1 MPSTRWRSASI
12 AGRLAGLIGLRIELP
27 MKLLD
32 QYNRP
37 LRDLRI
43 SVTDRCN
50 FRCPYCMPAEIF
62 GERYQFLPKP
72 QLLTFEEITRLTRI
86 IVRLGA
92 VKVRLTGGE
101 PLLRQDIE
109 ELVAML
115 NAVEG
120 VEDLAMTTNAYLLPA
135 KIDAIK
141 AAGLKRLTISLDS
154 LDDDVFRV
162 MNGGRSGVEKVLAGL
177 EAAEAAGFSPLKIN
191 AVVQR
196 GVNDHTLVDLA
207 RFFRDRGHILRFI
220 EYMDVGNKNGWRMEQ
235 VLPSADVVEIINAA
249 MPLAPVPGNYFGEVA
264 QRYRYADGS
273 GEIGLI
279 SSVTQPFCGSC
290 TRMRL
295 SPEGRIFTCL
305 FAVEG
310 LSLRDPLRSGA
321 TDDELEAIIRATW
334 GERDDRYSE
343 IRSSLT
349 QELRERRKKVEMYH
363 IGG

>member
-1 MPSTRWRSASI
+1 MT
-12 AGRLAGLIGLRIELP
+12 L
-27 MKLLD
+27 KD
-32 QYNRP
+32 QYDRP

-72 QLLTFEEITRLTRI
+72 QLLSFEEIARLTRI
-86 IVRLGA
+86 LVRLGA
-92 VKVRLTGGE
+92 VKARLTGGE

-115 NAVEG
+115 AEIEG
-120 VEDLAMTTNAYLLPA
+120 VDDLAMTTNAYLLPQ
-135 KIDAIK
+135 KLDALK
-141 AAGLKRLTISLDS
+141 AAGLKRLTISLDT
-154 LDDDVFRV
+154 LDDEIFRR
-162 MNGGRSGVEKVLAGL
+162 MNGGRSGIDKVLAGI
-177 EAAEAAGFSPLKIN
+177 EAAEAAGYTPLKIN

-196 GVNDHTLVDLA
+196 GINDHTLVELA
-207 RFFRDRGHILRFI
+207 RFFKERGHILRFI
-220 EYMDVGNKNGWRMEQ
+220 EYMDVGNKNGWRMDE
-235 VLPSADVVEIINAA
+235 VLPSAEVVERIHAELPLEPAA
-249 MPLAPVPGNYFGEVA
+249 GKYFGEVA
-264 QRYRYADGS
+264 RRYRYVDGG

-305 FAVEG
+305 FATEG
-310 LSLRDPLRSGA
+310 TDLRGPLRAGA
-321 TDDELEAIIRATW
+321 ADDEIEAIIRATW
-334 GERDDRYSE
+334 GARIDRYSE
-343 IRSSLT
+343 LRSSLT
-349 QELRERRKKVEMYH
+349 DEVRDRRKKVEMYH

>member
-1 MPSTRWRSASI
+1 MN
-12 AGRLAGLIGLRIELP
+12 LHDKYE
-27 MKLLD
+27 
-32 QYNRP
+32 RP

-62 GERYQFLPKP
+62 NERYRFLPKP
-72 QLLTFEEITRLTRI
+72 HLLTFEEITRLTRI

-92 VKVRLTGGE
+92 LKLRLTGGE

-109 ELVAML
+109 TLVAML
-115 NAVEG
+115 DAIEG
-120 VEDLAMTTNAYLLPA
+120 VDDLAMTTNAFLLPQ
-135 KIDAIK
+135 KIDALK
-141 AAGLKRLTISLDS
+141 DAGLKRLTISLDT
-154 LDDDVFRV
+154 LDDDVFRL
-162 MNGGRSGVEKVLAGL
+162 MNGGRSGVDKVLAGIY
-177 EAAEAAGFSPLKIN
+177 AAEDAGFSPLKIN

-196 GVNDHTLVDLA
+196 GVNDHTLVGLA
-207 RFFRDRGHILRFI
+207 RFFKERGHILRFI
-220 EYMDVGNKNGWRMEQ
+220 EYMDVGNMNGWKMDE
-235 VLPSADVVEIINAA
+235 VVSAAEIVETINSE
-249 MPLAPVPGNYFGEVA
+249 MPLSPVAGNYFGEVA
-264 QRYRYADGS
+264 RRYRYADGE

-295 SPEGRIFTCL
+295 SPEGQIFTCL
-305 FAVEG
+305 FAIEG
-310 LSLRDPLRSGA
+310 TSLRDPLRAGA

-334 GERDDRYSE
+334 GDRIDRYSE

-349 QELRERRKKVEMYH
+349 QDLRDRRKKVEMYH

>member
-1 MPSTRWRSASI
+1 MTI
-12 AGRLAGLIGLRIELP
+12 H
-27 MKLLD
+27 D
-32 QYNRP
+32 QFNRP

-50 FRCPYCMPAEIF
+50 FRCPYCMPAAIF

-72 QLLTFEEITRLTRI
+72 ELLTFEEITRLTRI

-92 VKVRLTGGE
+92 VKIRLTGGE

-115 NAVEG
+115 AALDG
-120 VEDLAMTTNAYLLPA
+120 VADLAMTTNAYLLPQ
-135 KIDAIK
+135 KIDALK
-141 AAGLKRLTISLDS
+141 AAGLRRLTISLDT
-154 LDDDVFRV
+154 LDDEIFRV
-162 MNGGRSGVEKVLAGL
+162 MNGGRSGVDKVIAGID
-177 EAAEAAGFSPLKIN
+177 AAETAGFTPLKIN

-196 GVNDHTLVDLA
+196 GLNDHTLVDLA
-207 RFFRDRGHILRFI
+207 RFFKGRGHILRFI
-220 EYMDVGNKNGWRMEQ
+220 EYMDVGNKNGWKMDE
-235 VLPSADVVEIINAA
+235 VVPSAEIVARIHAE
-249 MPLAPVPGNYFGEVA
+249 MPLEPVSGNYFGEVA
-264 QRYRYADGS
+264 RRYRYADGE

-295 SPEGRIFTCL
+295 SPEGQIFTCL
-305 FAVEG
+305 FAIEG
-310 LSLRDPLRSGA
+310 TDLRDPLRAGA
-321 TDDELEAIIRATW
+321 SDDAIEAIIRDTW
-334 GERDDRYSE
+334 GERIDRYSE

-349 QELRERRKKVEMYH
+349 EEVRDRRKKVEMYH

>member
-1 MPSTRWRSASI
+1 MN
-12 AGRLAGLIGLRIELP
+12 LHDKYE
-27 MKLLD
+27 
-32 QYNRP
+32 RP

-62 GERYQFLPKP
+62 NERYQFLPKP
-72 QLLTFEEITRLTRI
+72 HLLTFEEITRLTRI
-86 IVRLGA
+86 IARLGA
-92 VKVRLTGGE
+92 VKIRLTGGE
-101 PLLRQDIE
+101 PLLRQDIQK
-109 ELVAML
+109 LVAML
-115 NAVEG
+115 DALEG
-120 VEDLAMTTNAYLLPA
+120 VDDLAMTTNAFLLPQN
-135 KIDAIK
+135 IDALK
-141 AAGLKRLTISLDS
+141 AAGLKRLTISLDT
-154 LDDDVFRV
+154 LDDEIFRL
-162 MNGGRSGVEKVLAGL
+162 MNGGRSGVDKVLAGIY
-177 EAAEAAGFSPLKIN
+177 AAEEAGYTPLKIN

-207 RFFRDRGHILRFI
+207 RFFKERGHILRFI
-220 EYMDVGNKNGWRMEQ
+220 EYMDVGNMNGWKMDE
-235 VLPSADVVEIINAA
+235 VVPAAEIVETVDAELPLEPIA
-249 MPLAPVPGNYFGEVA
+249 GNYFGEVA
-264 QRYRYADGS
+264 RRYRYADGE

-305 FAVEG
+305 FAIEG
-310 LSLRDPLRSGA
+310 RSLRDPLRAGA

-334 GERDDRYSE
+334 GERIDRYSE

-349 QELRERRKKVEMYH
+349 QDVRDRRKKVEMYH

>member
-1 MPSTRWRSASI
+1 MN
-12 AGRLAGLIGLRIELP
+12 LVD
-27 MKLLD
+27 K
-32 QYNRP
+32 YKRP

-62 GERYQFLPKP
+62 NERYQFLPKP
-72 QLLTFEEITRLTRI
+72 HLLTFEEITRLTRI

-92 VKVRLTGGE
+92 VKIRLTGGE
-101 PLLRQDIE
+101 PLLRQDIQT
-109 ELVAML
+109 LVAML
-115 NAVEG
+115 NALDG
-120 VEDLAMTTNAYLLPA
+120 VDDLAMTTNAFLLPQY
-135 KIDAIK
+135 IDALK
-141 AAGLKRLTISLDS
+141 AAGLKRLTISLDT
-154 LDDDVFRV
+154 LDDEIFRL
-162 MNGGRSGVEKVLAGL
+162 MNGGRSGVDKVLAGIY
-177 EAAEAAGFSPLKIN
+177 AAEDAGYTPLKIN

-207 RFFRDRGHILRFI
+207 RFFKERGHILRFI
-220 EYMDVGNKNGWRMEQ
+220 EYMDVGNMNGWKMDE
-235 VLPSADVVEIINAA
+235 VVPAAEIVETVNAE
-249 MPLAPVPGNYFGEVA
+249 MPLEPVAGNYFGEVA
-264 QRYRYADGS
+264 RRYRYADGE

-305 FAVEG
+305 FAIEG
-310 LSLRDPLRSGA
+310 RSLRDPLRAGA
-321 TDDELEAIIRATW
+321 TDDELEAIIRAIW
-334 GERDDRYSE
+334 GERIDRYSE

-349 QELRERRKKVEMYH
+349 QEVRDRRKKVEMYH

>member
-1 MPSTRWRSASI
+1 MN
-12 AGRLAGLIGLRIELP
+12 LHDKYE
-27 MKLLD
+27 
-32 QYNRP
+32 RP

-62 GERYQFLPKP
+62 NERYQFLPKP
-72 QLLTFEEITRLTRI
+72 HLLTFEEITRLTRI

-92 VKVRLTGGE
+92 VKIRLTGGE
-101 PLLRQDIE
+101 PLLRQDIQK
-109 ELVAML
+109 LVAML
-115 NAVEG
+115 NALEG
-120 VEDLAMTTNAYLLPA
+120 VDDLAMTTNAFLLPQN
-135 KIDAIK
+135 IDALK
-141 AAGLKRLTISLDS
+141 AAGLKRLTISLDT
-154 LDDDVFRV
+154 LDDEIFRL
-162 MNGGRSGVEKVLAGL
+162 MNGGRSGVDKVLAGIY
-177 EAAEAAGFSPLKIN
+177 AAEEAGYTPLKIN

-207 RFFRDRGHILRFI
+207 RFFKERGHILRFI
-220 EYMDVGNKNGWRMEQ
+220 EYMDVGNMNGWKMDE
-235 VLPSADVVEIINAA
+235 VVPAAEIVETVNAEL
-249 MPLAPVPGNYFGEVA
+249 PLAPIAGNYFGEVA
-264 QRYRYADGS
+264 RRYRYADGD

-305 FAVEG
+305 FAIEG
-310 LSLRDPLRSGA
+310 RSLRDPLRAGA

-334 GERDDRYSE
+334 GERIDRYSE

-349 QELRERRKKVEMYH
+349 QDVRDRRKKVEMYH

>member
-1 MPSTRWRSASI
+1 MD
-12 AGRLAGLIGLRIELP
+12 
-27 MKLLD
+27 LLD
-32 QYNRP
+32 KFKRP

-62 GERYQFLPKP
+62 NERYQFLPKP
-72 QLLTFEEITRLTRI
+72 DLLSFEEIARLTRI

-92 VKVRLTGGE
+92 VKIRLTGGE

-109 ELVAML
+109 KLVAML
-115 NAVEG
+115 AALKG
-120 VEDLAMTTNAYLLPA
+120 VDDLAMTTNAYLLPQ
-135 KIDAIK
+135 KIDALK
-141 AAGLKRLTISLDS
+141 AAGLRRLTISLDT
-154 LDDDVFRV
+154 LDDEVFRR
-162 MNGGRSGVEKVLAGL
+162 MNGERSGVAKVLSGIY
-177 EAAEAAGFSPLKIN
+177 AAEEAGFSPLKIN

-207 RFFRDRGHILRFI
+207 RFFKARGHILRFI
-220 EYMDVGNKNGWRMEQ
+220 EYMDVGNMNGWKMEQ
-235 VLPSADVVEIINAA
+235 VVPAAEIVDIINAE
-249 MPLAPVPGNYFGEVA
+249 MPLAPVAGNYFGEVA
-264 QRYRYADGS
+264 RRYRYADGE

-279 SSVTQPFCGSC
+279 NSVTQPFCGAC

-305 FAVEG
+305 FAIEG
-310 LSLRDPLRSGA
+310 TSLRDPLRAGA
-321 TDDELEAIIRATW
+321 SDDELEAIIRATW
-334 GERDDRYSE
+334 GERIDRYSE

-349 QELRERRKKVEMYH
+349 QELRDRRKKVEMYH